1 MSHSELERLEEILAQ
16 LQDRAAELQGEGA
29 CAPSELETLQTECL
43 RLWGVIEAFRLGR
56 TDVVGEASGSVH

>member
-16 LQDRAAELQGEGA
+16 LQDRAAELQVEGA
-29 CAPSELETLQTECL
+29 CPPSELETLQSECL

-56 TDVVGEASGSVH
+56 TQVVSEASRLLH